1 MAAQRPETVLPT
13 LDDRAKKKQD
23 RDGVS
28 PYEVGDINK
37 LYEISDKAIVLL
49 RRMEIV
55 IAQPGL
61 SAAKASTQQLD
72 LLASTQSYLQT
83 TIKAPL
89 TVWCSR

>member
-1 MAAQRPETVLPT
+1 M
-13 LDDRAKKKQD
+13 
-23 RDGVS
+23 
-28 PYEVGDINK
+28 GDINK
-37 LYEISDKAIVLL
+37 LYEISDKAIVLP

-89 TVWCSR
+89 TVWCWSIPGFMHTWFCVTQLRQVALL